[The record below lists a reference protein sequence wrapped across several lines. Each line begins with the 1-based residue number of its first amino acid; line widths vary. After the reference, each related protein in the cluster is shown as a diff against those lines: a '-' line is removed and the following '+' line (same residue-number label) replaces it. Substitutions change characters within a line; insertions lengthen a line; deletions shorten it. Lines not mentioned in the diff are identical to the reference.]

1 MFLVSTNSDAGT
13 KVRAVSYTH
22 LKIDLADMEKKGI
35 RMEDIEPH
43 LKAMSYGHKS
53 NGLVEMNPELE
64 NGMRV
69 STKGRVS
76 LEEQADGDVYKRQ
89 GQRFSYLY

>member
-1 MFLVSTNSDAGT
+1 
-13 KVRAVSYTH
+13 
-22 LKIDLADMEKKGI
+22 
-35 RMEDIEPH
+35 MEDIEPH

-76 LEEQADGDVYKRQ
+76 LEEQADGSLRVVPHYWLERPDLDAPFHGVLLDQEAKTNLMNTRHA
-89 GQRFSYLY
+89 GKVIDLEL

>member
-1 MFLVSTNSDAGT
+1 MDGQTARRRDNRPRGGRRKDPYHCLL
-13 KVRAVSYTH
+13 YTS
-22 LKIDLADMEKKGI
+22 KIDLADMEKKGI

-64 NGMRV
+64 NGMRAV
-69 STKGRVS
+69 SYTHLAS
-76 LEEQADGDVYKRQ
+76 
-89 GQRFSYLY
+89 